1 MRDRAPVTVV
11 IAGILVCVAWLAV
24 YAVTGR
30 LSDDGLHA
38 YAARELLHGRRL
50 YLDFQYHQAPLL
62 PVVLSRWFAL
72 TSVSMLSAK
81 RFAAAVA
88 ALVMVLTLAAAH
100 RAGADRRGLAALLLV
115 AALSPSLML
124 HLGYVQSQG
133 LATLLALAACLA
145 MMSGGPPA
153 GPGDYKGRPYR
164 NRGPVALLAAG
175 LLLGLAAGARVSFIA
190 LALPLWLVARPLGL
204 RAMLAA
210 LFGFAAGLAGVW
222 LPFALGGGL
231 GDALYLPI
239 GPGGG
244 GVTSHFV
251 ALYHAA
257 GGPFGWLTQRLAGW
271 PNQLI
276 CYAPIWLWLAAVAWR
291 RRLRRGQPA
300 DLLLIAAIVLTVV
313 HGLLPSR
320 INHSYLI
327 VAMPFWLAWLAAQP
341 LPRPATR
348 TGRAGL
354 GILLA
359 LAAAVAVSR
368 GIGRI
373 DRSGGATVQHELIA
387 VGALLARAVEPDE
400 TIFTFAVEFAVGA
413 DRDVCQGMA
422 PGYFCYYPN
431 MDRATAERLG
441 VLNPELALA
450 LVESGE
456 PRALLLHEGAFLPLE
471 RTDVAWP
478 DRQLFLDAAAR
489 LYDPVQ
495 RWPAVGETRSRLTLW
510 LRREEPASPRA
521 N

>member
-1 MRDRAPVTVV
+1 MRDRAPVAVAV
-11 IAGILVCVAWLAV
+11 AGALVCVAWLAI

-62 PVVLSRWFAL
+62 PVVLSRWFAV

-81 RFAAAVA
+81 RFAALVAGLVLLLTVA
-88 ALVMVLTLAAAH
+88 AAR
-100 RAGADRRGLAALLLV
+100 RAGADRGGLAALGLA
-115 AALSPSLML
+115 AALSPSLLL

-133 LATLLALAACLA
+133 LATLLALAGCLVA
-145 MMSGGPPA
+145 MRESPA
-153 GPGDYKGRPYR
+153 
-164 NRGPVALLAAG
+164 ALSAAG
-175 LLLGLAAGARVSFIA
+175 ALLGLAAGARVSFIA
-190 LALPLWLVARPLGL
+190 LAVPLWLAARPAGS
-204 RAMLAA
+204 RGVLAA
-210 LFGFAAGLAGVW
+210 LCGFAAGLAAVW
-222 LPFALGGGL
+222 LPFATAGGL
-231 GDALYLPI
+231 ADALYLPV
-239 GPGGG
+239 GPGG

-276 CYAPIWLWLAAVAWR
+276 YYAPIWLWLVAVGWR
-291 RRLRRGQPA
+291 RQLRRGHLHDP
-300 DLLLIAAIVLTVV
+300 LLVTGIVLTVV
-313 HGLLPSR
+313 HGLLPRR
-320 INHSYLI
+320 INHSYLV
-327 VAMPFWLAWLAAQP
+327 VAMPFWLAWLATQP

-354 GILLA
+354 GILLV

-368 GIGRI
+368 GVGRI
-373 DRSGGATVQHELIA
+373 DRSGGATVQRELIA
-387 VGALLARAVEPDE
+387 IGALLARAVEPDE
-400 TIFTFAVEFAVGA
+400 TIFTFAVEFAVAA
-413 DRDVCQGMA
+413 DRDVCPRMA

-431 MDRATAERLG
+431 MDRPTAERLG
-441 VLNPELALA
+441 VLNPELALE
-450 LVESGE
+450 LIESGE

-471 RTDVAWP
+471 KSDVAWP
-478 DRQLFLDAAAR
+478 DRQTFDDAAAR
-489 LYDPVQ
+489 RYDPVQ

-510 LRREEPASPRA
+510 LRREEPAPPRA